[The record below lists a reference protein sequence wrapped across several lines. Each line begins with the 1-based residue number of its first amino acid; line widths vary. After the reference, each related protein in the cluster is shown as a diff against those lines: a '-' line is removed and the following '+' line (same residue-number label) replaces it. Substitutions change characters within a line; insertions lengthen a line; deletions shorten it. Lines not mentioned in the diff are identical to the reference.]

1 MKNESFPSGVCV
13 RTASANFAI
22 YKKLCRNEG
31 KMMKQMALFDW
42 KAIKYYHW
50 RVLLLPVISLAA
62 GFVSAILV
70 VPTNVF
76 MFLFFSVNTFAVE
89 EKGDLNKLYLTL
101 PVRRSSVVGGRYV
114 LSICMGLAGVL
125 TGIPL
130 AVLADRFTW
139 SHYYGPIG
147 WFLPVVTISY
157 LLFSVFHLG
166 MFPILFKLGYSKGKF
181 WGMLLPLLLFEV
193 LYSVW
198 VIISSLPGNEYLLFN
213 ALKYASENML
223 LVNGSIILAAT
234 LILLFSFLLSK
245 KLYSDREF

>member
-1 MKNESFPSGVCV
+1 MTK
-13 RTASANFAI
+13 R
-22 YKKLCRNEG
+22 
-31 KMMKQMALFDW
+31 MALFDW
-42 KAIKYYHW
+42 NAMKCFHLRIF
-50 RVLLLPVISLAA
+50 LLPVISLAA
-62 GFVSAILV
+62 GFITALLV

-101 PVRRSSVVGGRYV
+101 PIKRSSVVAGRYA
-114 LSICMGLAGVL
+114 LSIGMGLVGLV

-130 AVLADRFTW
+130 AILADRFSL

-157 LLFSVFHLG
+157 LLFSIFNLC

-181 WGMLLPLLLFEV
+181 WGMLVPIALFAA
-193 LYSVW
+193 LYGVW
-198 VIISSLPGNEYLLFN
+198 VIVSSLPGNEYLLFN
-213 ALKYASENML
+213 ALEYASKNMF
-223 LVNGSIILAAT
+223 LVNGGIIAVAT

-245 KLYSDREF
+245 KLYSNREF